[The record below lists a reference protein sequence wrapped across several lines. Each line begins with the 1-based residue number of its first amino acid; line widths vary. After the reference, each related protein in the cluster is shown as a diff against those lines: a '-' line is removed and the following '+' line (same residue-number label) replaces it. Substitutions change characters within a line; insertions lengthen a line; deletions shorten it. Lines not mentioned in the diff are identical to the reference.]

1 VRRILVLEPI
11 EWSAEVD
18 TDGPYLDT
26 VREPDTEIEVAWVDG
41 LKAIEGC
48 VDEARCAPL
57 VVDVVQERAARVDAI
72 MINCFAD
79 PGLRAAREIA
89 RVPVVGAA
97 ESSLCLALQLG
108 HRFGVVAPSTLA
120 AKDAR
125 LLVQAYGLSARL
137 AGAEPVNIPILDLEK
152 DPETTIAAL
161 ADAANACVE
170 RDGADVVVLG
180 CTGMAPLAERV
191 QAALDVPVVEPMLA
205 AFKTAETLARL
216 GLVHAAVDVPGGC
229 CGV

>member
-1 VRRILVLEPI
+1 MGKILVLEPI

-26 VREPDTEIEVAWVDG
+26 VRAPDTEIEVAWVDG
-41 LKAIEGC
+41 LKAIEGW
-48 VDEARCAPL
+48 VDEARCAPK
-57 VVDVVQERAARVDAI
+57 VVDVVLERAARVDAI

-79 PGLRAAREIA
+79 PGLHAAREVA

-108 HRFGVVAPSTLA
+108 PRFGVVTPSTLA

-125 LLVQAYGLSARL
+125 LLVQSYGLSARL
-137 AGAEPVNIPILDLEK
+137 AGAEPVDIPILDLEK
-152 DPETTIAAL
+152 DPDSTTAAL
-161 ADAANACVE
+161 VAAGRTCVE
-170 RDGADVVVLG
+170 RDGADVIVLG
-180 CTGMAPLAERV
+180 CTGMAPLAAGV

-216 GLVHAAVDVPGGC
+216 GLVHAALDVPGGS
-229 CGV
+229 